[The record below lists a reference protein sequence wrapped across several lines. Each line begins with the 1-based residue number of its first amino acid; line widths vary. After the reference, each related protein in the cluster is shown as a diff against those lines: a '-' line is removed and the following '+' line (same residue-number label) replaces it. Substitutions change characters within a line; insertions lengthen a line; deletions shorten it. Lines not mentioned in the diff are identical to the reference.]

1 MGKVGD
7 FVIAPGIDGYTWEIP
22 ARPVTIRYAAVEK
35 AGSLR
40 EISDQTRP
48 GKEPLRFF
56 EMTLKRIG
64 NTGRSGE
71 GAIS

>member
-7 FVIAPGIDGYTWEIP
+7 FVIAPGVDDSTWEIP
-22 ARPVTIRYAAVEK
+22 ARPVTSRYATVVK

-40 EISDQTRP
+40 EIGDQTRP
-48 GKEPLRFF
+48 GKEPLLFF
-56 EMTLKRIG
+56 EKALKRIG
-64 NTGRSGE
+64 NTGRPGE

>member
-22 ARPVTIRYAAVEK
+22 ARPVTIRYATVVK

-40 EISDQTRP
+40 EIGDQIRP
-48 GKEPLRFF
+48 GKKPLRFF

-64 NTGRSGE
+64 NAGRPGE

>member
-1 MGKVGD
+1 MGKGGD
-7 FVIAPGIDGYTWEIP
+7 FVIAPGVDDYMWETP
-22 ARPVTIRYAAVEK
+22 ARPVTSRYAAVVK

-40 EISDQTRP
+40 EIGDQIRP

-56 EMTLKRIG
+56 EKTLKRIG
-64 NTGRSGE
+64 NTGRPGE